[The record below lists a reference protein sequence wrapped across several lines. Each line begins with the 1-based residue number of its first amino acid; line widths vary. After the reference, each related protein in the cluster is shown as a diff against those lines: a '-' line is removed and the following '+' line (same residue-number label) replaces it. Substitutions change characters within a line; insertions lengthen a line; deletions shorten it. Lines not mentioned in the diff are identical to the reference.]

1 MHLHAKRHRFDACDS
16 VTEALTLVDTFCC
29 ESRLGCFL
37 LPCIVE
43 SLIDLSIV
51 NFSLK
56 TNSGL
61 FSYWIKIAFIHGHT
75 KPPNS
80 LELSSYLPKEKK
92 NSQCSCFIFLCYW
105 NKLGANFLYQQA
117 PILTCLSEYLL
128 KFHNRFVCFHRLL

>member
-1 MHLHAKRHRFDACDS
+1 MHSKRHRFDACDS

-37 LPCIVE
+37 LPYIVE
-43 SLIDLSIV
+43 SLIDLPIV

-56 TNSGL
+56 ANSGL

-92 NSQCSCFIFLCYW
+92 QSVFVLYLSVLLKLNLEPISCI
-105 NKLGANFLYQQA
+105 NKLPF
-117 PILTCLSEYLL
+117 
-128 KFHNRFVCFHRLL
+128 

>member
-16 VTEALTLVDTFCC
+16 VTEALTLVDTFYC

-43 SLIDLSIV
+43 SLIDLPIV

-56 TNSGL
+56 ANSGL

-92 NSQCSCFIFLCYW
+92 KTVSVRALSFCAIGINLEPISCIS
-105 NKLGANFLYQQA
+105 KLPF
-117 PILTCLSEYLL
+117 
-128 KFHNRFVCFHRLL
+128 

>member
-43 SLIDLSIV
+43 SLIDLPIV

-56 TNSGL
+56 ANSGL

-75 KPPNS
+75 KPPNRIVFLFTKRKKTVS
-80 LELSSYLPKEKK
+80 VRALSFCAIGINLEPI
-92 NSQCSCFIFLCYW
+92 SCI
-105 NKLGANFLYQQA
+105 NKLPF
-117 PILTCLSEYLL
+117 
-128 KFHNRFVCFHRLL
+128 